1 MWRAVVLLS
10 VFLSLIDRRSCSC
23 DITRHALEEVTT
35 LQRGRIQQYA
45 KELFYYRN
53 GNPGNCIYLPIRSM
67 DRNLDKIIPEDVC
80 CFWQRFTMQSRSTSY
95 RQQAVTSN
103 SFGRTKVDLAGSHG
117 ALLQTSSAN
126 FLGHQTI
133 TASADVVLPTVDHAS
148 TLHPV
153 VVYSKNK
160 ASPALAASARRMLS
174 ISKSYSQKS
183 SSILSSYSA
192 SARHA
197 RANAHSSPYPLL
209 SSSQSLSVFAKS
221 ISKSAATSPLPSII
235 VPPFPQPP
243 NQNNENSESIKA
255 PKHVAASN
263 YFMSPAILP
272 EDWPSSLIIPKQA
285 HGLPLNTSFPGSL
298 PRFSVSFLSTP
309 SPVATKRDMPAEDTA
324 SFHALSKTN
333 HFLPP
338 MQGNQPP
345 DRQDRIRGTN
355 ALPPNQPPFV
365 LASPKFQ
372 STAIQYHS
380 PLPEKPYSD
389 RITSILASLQP
400 LSASVQSYS
409 TQSPM
414 PSSENFRSLERKS
427 SRDPRSWKYRSSVLS
442 PHIAL
447 AHGPSSEAVSAILD
461 IPSSQSKQATS
472 VTIPRSL
479 LSQSQWQHKHKSSSH
494 SASPSTANAFHK
506 NILPGQF
513 RDPFPAFPPATH
525 LKDASANLAGSVSS
539 PQSLAPTSVPRKRA
553 RRAVPVSLPP
563 VVEGNV
569 PSGIS
574 IPSSAQRKPEARDA
588 GVVMQ
593 PMTQV
598 PMAAPPSTIPSR
610 HHRKRRKKPA
620 AESPMVV
627 GPPPPQDCSTL
638 TCVEPL
644 TNTPLAS
651 PCGCV
656 LPMQIG
662 ILLGVEPYAFFPLVS
677 ELAAEIAAGTY
688 LKQSQVRIMGANADN
703 EYQEKTYVNVNL
715 VPLEEKF
722 DTTTALLT
730 YERFWQKKVILN
742 ATLFG
747 DYKVTFV
754 HYPGLP
760 PSPPSPFVNGNVN
773 GGNSSGTNS
782 EDPLGVDIR
791 KKSEK
796 LGGGTI
802 AAVALSSSV
811 AVVICLGAVCF
822 MLLKCRNQSKPDP
835 AVVPTFTSSLTK
847 RSGGGSILS
856 SSMASSMSL
865 SFVSSMATYTG
876 SAKVFTLA
884 ELEKATDNFSSRNI
898 LGEGGFGRVYRGVL
912 EDGTKLAVKV
922 LRRDDQQGGRE
933 FMAEVEMLSRLH
945 HRNLVKLIGICTE
958 EHNRSL
964 VYELIPNGSVESHL
978 HDNDKETAP
987 LDWDAR
993 MKIAL
998 GAARGLAYL
1007 HEDSNPRVIHRDFK
1021 SSNILL
1027 EDDFTPKVS
1036 DFGLA
1041 KVASDEGKGYISTRV
1056 MGTFGYVA
1064 PEYAMT
1070 GHLLVKSDVYSY
1082 GVVLLELLSGRK
1094 PVDMSQP
1101 PGQENLVTWARP
1113 LLTTKEG
1120 LEMLVDPALN
1130 GSFSFDNMARVA
1142 AIASMCVQPEVS
1154 HRPFMGEVVQALKLV
1169 YNDSDTS
1176 NGGGS
1181 QNYSQEDGPS
1191 SDNDL
1196 KEDTD
1201 RRWWHSS
1208 QYVPDGTS
1216 FVTIDYDSGPL
1227 HAQDLDT
1234 DRPLSASAL
1243 LTSSGRFFREPSES
1257 FRRHSSSGP
1266 LRTSRNKPWYKIRG
1280 LTGGSMSEH
1289 GLTSHFGTGLDT
1301 DAHEL
1306 WP

>member
-1 MWRAVVLLS
+1 MWRAGVLLLA
-10 VFLSLIDRRSCSC
+10 FLSLIDCRSCSC
-23 DITRHALEEVTT
+23 DINRNAVDEVNT
-35 LQRGRIQQYA
+35 LQRGSIQQYA
-45 KELFYYRN
+45 RELFYYRN
-53 GNPGNCIYLPIRSM
+53 ENLGNCIHFPVRSM
-67 DRNLDKIIPEDVC
+67 NRKFDKFIPEDVC
-80 CFWQRFTMQSRSTSY
+80 CSQQRLSMQSRSTSFR
-95 RQQAVTSN
+95 RQAITSS
-103 SFGRTKVDLAGSHG
+103 SFGQTKVDLAGSHEV
-117 ALLQTSSAN
+117 LLQTSSAN
-126 FLGHQTI
+126 SLSHRIFIG
-133 TASADVVLPTVDHAS
+133 S
-148 TLHPV
+148 TDLVHPA
-153 VVYSKNK
+153 VVYSKNSFPRIEK
-160 ASPALAASARRMLS
+160 SNWHDLHASRASPPLTASACRLLS
-174 ISKSYSQKS
+174 ISNSYSKRS
-183 SSILSSYSA
+183 SSILSSYLA

-197 RANAHSSPYPLL
+197 CDNVHSSSSTLL
-209 SSSQSLSVFAKS
+209 STSQSLSVFSKS
-221 ISKSAATSPLPSII
+221 ISTKKATSPLPSTV

-243 NQNNENSESIKA
+243 NQSNEHSELVKTST
-255 PKHVAASN
+255 PVAASD
-263 YFMSPAILP
+263 YFISPDILP
-272 EDWPSSLIIPKQA
+272 EDSPSSLIITRQA
-285 HGLPLNTSFPGSL
+285 E
-298 PRFSVSFLSTP
+298 
-309 SPVATKRDMPAEDTA
+309 RDMPAQDAA
-324 SFHALSKTN
+324 SLRALSKTN
-333 HFLPP
+333 HFMPL
-338 MQGNQPP
+338 MQGNQHA
-345 DRQDRIRGTN
+345 DRKPRIRVTT
-355 ALPPNQPPFV
+355 ALPSSQPPFV
-365 LASPKFQ
+365 VASPKFQ
-372 STAIQYHS
+372 STVRQSHS
-380 PLPEKPYSD
+380 PLPERPSSD
-389 RITSILASLQP
+389 RITSVLASLQP
-400 LSASVQSYS
+400 LSASVPSYDI
-409 TQSPM
+409 QSPM
-414 PSSENFRSLERKS
+414 SSSQSFDSLERKS
-427 SRDPRSWKYRSSVLS
+427 SRVLRSLYQSSVLS
-442 PHIAL
+442 PHIRH
-447 AHGPSSEAVSAILD
+447 AH
-461 IPSSQSKQATS
+461 K
-472 VTIPRSL
+472 
-479 LSQSQWQHKHKSSSH
+479 HKHKSSLH
-494 SASPSTANAFHK
+494 SASPSPANSFPKH
-506 NILPGQF
+506 ISLGQF
-513 RDPFPAFPPATH
+513 SDPFPALPPETH
-525 LKDASANLAGSVSS
+525 SKDSSANH
-539 PQSLAPTSVPRKRA
+539 T
-553 RRAVPVSLPP
+553 
-563 VVEGNV
+563 GNI
-569 PSGIS
+569 PSGTS
-574 IPSSAQRKPEARDA
+574 IPSSAQRKPVAGRA

-593 PMTQV
+593 PMSQV
-598 PMAAPPSTIPSR
+598 PKAAPPSIIPSR
-610 HHRKRRKKPA
+610 HHGKKRKKTMA
-620 AESPMVV
+620 ASPMFV
-627 GPPPPQDCSTL
+627 GPPPPQDCATL

-662 ILLGVEPYAFFPLVS
+662 ILLGVAPYAFFPLVS

-730 YERFWQKKVILN
+730 YERFWQKKVIIN
-742 ATLFG
+742 GTLFG
-747 DYKVTFV
+747 DYQVTFV

-760 PSPPSPFVNGNVN
+760 PPPPSPFVNGNVDGGAN
-773 GGNSSGTNS
+773 GNSSGISS

-791 KKSEK
+791 KRSEK

-822 MLLKCRNQSKPDP
+822 MLLKCRNQGKPAP
-835 AVVPTFTSSLTK
+835 AVVPTITSSVTK

-856 SSMASSMSL
+856 SSMESSMSL

-876 SAKVFTLA
+876 SAKIFTLA
-884 ELEKATDNFSSRNI
+884 ELEKATDRFNSQNI

-945 HRNLVKLIGICTE
+945 HRNLVKLTGICTE

-978 HDNDKETAP
+978 HDQDKETAP

-1101 PGQENLVTWARP
+1101 HGQENLVTWARP
-1113 LLTTKEG
+1113 LLTSKEG
-1120 LEMLVDPALN
+1120 LEILVDPALN

-1181 QNYSQEDGPS
+1181 QNYSQEEDVPS
-1191 SDNDL
+1191 SDNEL
-1196 KEDTD
+1196 KEDSD
-1201 RRWWHSS
+1201 QKWWRST

-1227 HAQDLDT
+1227 HGQDLDT

-1243 LTSSGRFFREPSES
+1243 LSSSGRFVREPSGS

-1266 LRTSRNKPWYKIRG
+1266 LRASRNKPWYRIRG

-1301 DAHEL
+1301 DALEL

>member
-1 MWRAVVLLS
+1 MRLQSLHSLQKVVYPDLERIAMWKAGVLLLA
-10 VFLSLIDRRSCSC
+10 FLSLIDCRSCSC
-23 DITRHALEEVTT
+23 DINRNAVEEVHT
-35 LQRGRIQQYA
+35 LQRGPIQQYA
-45 KELFYYRN
+45 RELFHY
-53 GNPGNCIYLPIRSM
+53 RSM
-67 DRNLDKIIPEDVC
+67 NRKFDELIPEDVC
-80 CFWQRFTMQSRSTSY
+80 CSQQRLSMQSRSTSF
-95 RQQAVTSN
+95 RQKAITSN
-103 SFGRTKVDLAGSHG
+103 SVGQTKVDLAGSHDM
-117 ALLQTSSAN
+117 LLQTSSAN
-126 FLGHQTI
+126 SLSHRIFIGSTDLVHPAENSFPRI
-133 TASADVVLPTVDHAS
+133 EKSNWRDLHASKASPPLTASACRL
-148 TLHPV
+148 
-153 VVYSKNK
+153 
-160 ASPALAASARRMLS
+160 LS
-174 ISKSYSQKS
+174 ISNSYSQRS
-183 SSILSSYSA
+183 SSILSSYLA

-197 RANAHSSPYPLL
+197 CDNVHSSSSALL
-209 SSSQSLSVFAKS
+209 STSQPLSVF
-221 ISKSAATSPLPSII
+221 SKTT

-243 NQNNENSESIKA
+243 NQNIEHSESVKA
-255 PKHVAASN
+255 STPVAASD
-263 YFMSPAILP
+263 YFISPAILP
-272 EDWPSSLIIPKQA
+272 EDLPGSLIIPRQA
-285 HGLPLNTSFPGSL
+285 ERDMPAI
-298 PRFSVSFLSTP
+298 LSTP
-309 SPVATKRDMPAEDTA
+309 SPVTAKRDMPAQDAA
-324 SFHALSKTN
+324 SLRSLSETN
-333 HFLPP
+333 HLMPL
-338 MQGNQPP
+338 MQGNRHAYRQP
-345 DRQDRIRGTN
+345 RIGVTT

-365 LASPKFQ
+365 VVSPKFQ
-372 STAIQYHS
+372 STVRQSHS
-380 PLPEKPYSD
+380 PLPKKPYYD
-389 RITSILASLQP
+389 RITSVLASLQP
-400 LSASVQSYS
+400 LSASVPSYDM
-409 TQSPM
+409 QSPIT
-414 PSSENFRSLERKS
+414 SSQSFDSLERKS
-427 SRDPRSWKYRSSVLS
+427 SRVLHSLKYQSSVLS
-442 PHIAL
+442 PHISH
-447 AHGPSSEAVSAILD
+447 AH
-461 IPSSQSKQATS
+461 K
-472 VTIPRSL
+472 
-479 LSQSQWQHKHKSSSH
+479 HKHKSSLH
-494 SASPSTANAFHK
+494 SVSPSPANSFRKH
-506 NILPGQF
+506 ISPGQF
-513 RDPFPAFPPATH
+513 SDPFPALPPQTH
-525 LKDASANLAGSVSS
+525 SKDSSANH
-539 PQSLAPTSVPRKRA
+539 T
-553 RRAVPVSLPP
+553 
-563 VVEGNV
+563 GNI
-569 PSGIS
+569 PSGTS
-574 IPSSAQRKPEARDA
+574 IPSSAQRKPVAGRA

-593 PMTQV
+593 PMSQGPAFSPTINSPSGSPVRKPGIYPLAPSKILPSHHGGVHV
-598 PMAAPPSTIPSR
+598 PKAAAPSMIPSR
-610 HHRKRRKKPA
+610 HHGKKRTKTMA
-620 AESPMVV
+620 ASPMFV
-627 GPPPPQDCSTL
+627 GPPPPQDCATL

-662 ILLGVEPYAFFPLVS
+662 ILLGVAPYAFFPLVS

-688 LKQSQVRIMGANADN
+688 LKQSQVRIMGANADS

-722 DTTTALLT
+722 DITTALLT
-730 YERFWQKKVILN
+730 YERFWQKKVIIN
-742 ATLFG
+742 GTLFG
-747 DYKVTFV
+747 EYQVTLV

-760 PSPPSPFVNGNVN
+760 PPPPSPFVNGNVDGGAN
-773 GGNSSGTNS
+773 GNNSGINS

-791 KKSEK
+791 KRSEK
-796 LGGGTI
+796 MGGGTI

-822 MLLKCRNQSKPDP
+822 MLLKCRNQGKPAP
-835 AVVPTFTSSLTK
+835 AVVPTFTSSVTK

-876 SAKVFTLA
+876 SAKIFTLA
-884 ELEKATDNFSSRNI
+884 ELEKATDRFNSQNI

-912 EDGTKLAVKV
+912 EDGTQLAVKV

-978 HDNDKETAP
+978 HDQDKETAP

-1101 PGQENLVTWARP
+1101 HGQENLVTWARP

-1181 QNYSQEDGPS
+1181 QNYSQEEDGPS
-1191 SDNDL
+1191 SDNEL
-1196 KEDTD
+1196 KEDSD
-1201 RRWWHSS
+1201 RKWWCST

-1227 HAQDLDT
+1227 NGQDLDT

-1243 LTSSGRFFREPSES
+1243 LSSSGRFVREPSGS

-1266 LRTSRNKPWYKIRG
+1266 LRTSRNKPWYRIRG

-1301 DAHEL
+1301 DALEL

>member
-10 VFLSLIDRRSCSC
+10 VFLSLIDSGSCSC
-23 DITRHALEEVTT
+23 DITRHAHEEVTT

-53 GNPGNCIYLPIRSM
+53 GNPGNCIYLFIRSM
-67 DRNLDKIIPEDVC
+67 DRNSDKIIPEDVC
-80 CFWQRFTMQSRSTSY
+80 CFQQRFTMQSRSTSY
-95 RQQAVTSN
+95 HQQAITSN
-103 SFGRTKVDLAGSHG
+103 SFGRKKVDLAGSHE

-126 FLGHQTI
+126 SLSHQTI
-133 TASADVVLPTVDHAS
+133 TGTADVVLPAVYHVS
-148 TLHPV
+148 TLHPAV
-153 VVYSKNK
+153 VCSKTK
-160 ASPALAASARRMLS
+160 ASPALATSARRMLS
-174 ISKSYSQKS
+174 ISKSYSQRS
-183 SSILSSYSA
+183 SSIVSSYSV

-197 RANAHSSPYPLL
+197 CANAHSSPYPLL

-221 ISKSAATSPLPSII
+221 ISTSAATSPFPSII

-243 NQNNENSESIKA
+243 NQNNENSDSIKA
-255 PKHVAASN
+255 PKSVSASN
-263 YFMSPAILP
+263 YFMPPAILP
-272 EDWPSSLIIPKQA
+272 EDLPSSLIIPKQA
-285 HGLPLNTSFPGSL
+285 HGLPLNTLRGSL

-309 SPVATKRDMPAEDTA
+309 TPVATKRDMPAQDTA
-324 SFHALSKTN
+324 SLHALSKTN
-333 HFLPP
+333 HFVPS

-345 DRQDRIRGTN
+345 DRQHRIRITT

-380 PLPEKPYSD
+380 PLPEKSYSH
-389 RITSILASLQP
+389 RITSIFASPQP
-400 LSASVQSYS
+400 LSASVQSYN

-414 PSSENFRSLERKS
+414 PSSENFHSLERKS
-427 SRDPRSWKYRSSVLS
+427 SRDPRSWKYRSSFLS
-442 PHIAL
+442 HIPH

-461 IPSSQSKQATS
+461 IPSSQSMQATS

-479 LSQSQWQHKHKSSSH
+479 LSHSQWQHKHKSSLH
-494 SASPSTANAFHK
+494 SASPSTANAFPK

-513 RDPFPAFPPATH
+513 QDPFSAFPPATH
-525 LKDASANLAGSVSS
+525 SKDASANLAGSVSS
-539 PQSLAPTSVPRKRA
+539 PHSLAPPSVPRKWA

-563 VVEGNV
+563 MVEGNI
-569 PSGIS
+569 PLGSS
-574 IPSSAQRKPEARDA
+574 IPPSAQRKPEGRHA

-593 PMTQV
+593 PRTQV

-610 HHRKRRKKPA
+610 HHRKRRKKPTTA
-620 AESPMVV
+620 SPMVV
-627 GPPPPQDCSTL
+627 GPPPAQDCSTL

-656 LPMQIG
+656 LPMQVG
-662 ILLGVEPYAFFPLVS
+662 ILLGVEAYAFFPLVS

-747 DYKVTFV
+747 DYQVTFV

-760 PSPPSPFVNGNVN
+760 PSPPSPFVNGNLN
-773 GGNSSGTNS
+773 GGNSSGTNN

-791 KKSEK
+791 KRSEK

-822 MLLKCRNQSKPDP
+822 MILKCRNQSKPAP

-876 SAKVFTLA
+876 SAKLFTLA

-978 HDNDKETAP
+978 HDKDKETAP

-1021 SSNILL
+1021 ASNILL

-1120 LEMLVDPALN
+1120 LEMLVDPSLN

-1181 QNYSQEDGPS
+1181 QNYSQEEDAPS
-1191 SDNDL
+1191 SDNEL
-1196 KEDTD
+1196 KEDSD
-1201 RRWWHSS
+1201 QRWWRSS

-1243 LTSSGRFFREPSES
+1243 LSSSGRFVREPSGS

-1266 LRTSRNKPWYKIRG
+1266 LRTSRNKPWYRSRG

-1301 DAHEL
+1301 NAHEL
-1306 WP
+1306 WH